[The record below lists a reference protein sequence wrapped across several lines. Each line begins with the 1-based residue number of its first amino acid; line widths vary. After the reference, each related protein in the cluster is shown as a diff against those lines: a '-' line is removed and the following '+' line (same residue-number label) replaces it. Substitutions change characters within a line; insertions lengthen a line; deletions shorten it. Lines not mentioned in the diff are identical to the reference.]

1 MYALFSLGRVGGTP
15 AAIDV
20 LKQAGKS
27 HQEILDAH
35 AFQTPGMI
43 SDLQI
48 TLNKQAIE
56 AGDRVTSDFTLTG
69 NEVVRV
75 ATVHDRSYT
84 TIMLPI
90 ED

>member
-48 TLNKQAIE
+48 TLRAAN
-56 AGDRVTSDFTLTG
+56 
-69 NEVVRV
+69 
-75 ATVHDRSYT
+75 T
-84 TIMLPI
+84 TDLRT
-90 ED
+90 ESR

>member
-1 MYALFSLGRVGGTP
+1 
-15 AAIDV
+15 
-20 LKQAGKS
+20 
-27 HQEILDAH
+27 
-35 AFQTPGMI
+35 MI

-56 AGDRVTSDFTLTG
+56 AGDRVISDFTLTG